1 MRSASAHDAVFNIMS
16 RRTAGEVVQG
26 ASQQCTRQSIEIADM
41 FGSES
46 ENLDAGPNY
55 EIPRKKKTNVCPEI
69 IDPEMKVKANKTIG
83 DTARK
88 TASKKQEGNSLSMS

>member
-16 RRTAGEVVQG
+16 RRTAGEVLQG

-46 ENLDAGPNY
+46 ENRDAGPNY
-55 EIPRKKKTNVCPEI
+55 EIPRKKTNVCPQI
-69 IDPEMKVKANKTIG
+69 IDPEMKVKANKTIA